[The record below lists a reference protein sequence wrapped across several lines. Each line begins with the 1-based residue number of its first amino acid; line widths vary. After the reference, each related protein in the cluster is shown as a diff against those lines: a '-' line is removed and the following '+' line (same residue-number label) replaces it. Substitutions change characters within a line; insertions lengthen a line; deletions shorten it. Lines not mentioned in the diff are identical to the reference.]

1 MEDIDETN
9 YVEYQVLPLVLSGW
23 ASTRPLSLTC
33 QRGQTMPSGKWHP
46 AGFAESTT
54 KTLLLTVRR
63 ARFSA
68 RRALLR
74 MRPRFSARKSKRASA
89 T

>member
-1 MEDIDETN
+1 M
-9 YVEYQVLPLVLSGW
+9 
-23 ASTRPLSLTC
+23 RPLSLTC

-54 KTLLLTVRR
+54 KTLLSTVRR

-68 RRALLR
+68 RRALLC
-74 MRPRFSARKSKRASA
+74 MRPRALLCTKVEARVGDVNVTNATPRATA
-89 T
+89 ARCMHV